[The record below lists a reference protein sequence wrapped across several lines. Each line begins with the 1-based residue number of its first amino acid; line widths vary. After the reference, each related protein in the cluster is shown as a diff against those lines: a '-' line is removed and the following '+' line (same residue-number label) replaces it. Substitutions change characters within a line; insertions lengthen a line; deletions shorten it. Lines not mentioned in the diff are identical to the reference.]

1 MQEFHVFFVLP
12 WRLVHKEESH
22 FKYMKQ
28 KETQLVLDSAAG
40 HFEKKENKYGVY
52 KIPWALERERQTTR
66 SIYLRRSPLSVSK
79 GLKMVE

>member
-12 WRLVHKEESH
+12 WRLVHKKESH

-40 HFEKKENKYGVY
+40 HFEKKKRTNMES
-52 KIPWALERERQTTR
+52 TR
-66 SIYLRRSPLSVSK
+66 SLGHLREKGKPLGLYTFVDPLSQFPRV
-79 GLKMVE
+79 LKW